1 MKCGKINTGM
11 LKKKRRRGKRRHT
24 CEYNT
29 KVDTKEQGMGI
40 GYSCGLKGK
49 KQ

>member
-1 MKCGKINTGM
+1 M
-11 LKKKRRRGKRRHT
+11 LKMERRLEKSWHAR
-24 CEYNT
+24 EYNT

-40 GYSCGLKGK
+40 GYSCRLKGK